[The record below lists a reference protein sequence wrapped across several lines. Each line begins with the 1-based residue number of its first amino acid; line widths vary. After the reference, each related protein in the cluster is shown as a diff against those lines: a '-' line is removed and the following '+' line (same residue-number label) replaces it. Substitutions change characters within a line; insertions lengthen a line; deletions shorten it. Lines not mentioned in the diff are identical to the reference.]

1 MSYKQRQVE
10 QENCCRNLK
19 GAEDVDEEGVLSRQV
34 GQHEVLG
41 RQVALLAPTL
51 TNFLLKR
58 QKLKIEYFW
67 LFSNTGSR
75 APSSFPIFLATIALS
90 CQHWCHLNNPN
101 KVRGT
106 KWSYQPRA
114 VSEAVV
120 HILCWIEALLMWSV
134 TKVVFKRPA
143 LKPTGYQ

>member
-41 RQVALLAPTL
+41 RQVALLAPTP

-58 QKLKIEYFW
+58 QKLHINFFASFQTQVHERPP
-67 LFSNTGSR
+67 LF
-75 APSSFPIFLATIALS
+75 PSFSQL
-90 CQHWCHLNNPN
+90 
-101 KVRGT
+101 
-106 KWSYQPRA
+106 
-114 VSEAVV
+114 
-120 HILCWIEALLMWSV
+120 
-134 TKVVFKRPA
+134 
-143 LKPTGYQ
+143 